1 MKFYKEY
8 KKEVSPIYIEKGRQH
23 DLLLSLHKDSYPII
37 FEIKK
42 RKKKRK
48 EKWVDSRVYSGR
60 KTETNQ
66 AGKLEFNIPS

>member
-42 RKKKRK
+42 RKKK
-48 EKWVDSRVYSGR
+48 EKRSGS
-60 KTETNQ
+60 TV
-66 AGKLEFNIPS
+66 EFTVEEK